1 MRVEIKLNFSG
12 KEVIMKKKINSAW
25 LYLIVTV
32 TAVIMGYPL
41 LWLFLAAFKEN
52 TEIFTSVSLL
62 PKSFTLQGFISGWKS
77 TAAIPFS
84 VFLMNSC
91 KMVVPTVLLTLL
103 SASLVAY
110 GFSRFE
116 FRGKKLLFTVMLSTM
131 MLPNTVI
138 MIPRYILFNRFGWLN
153 SYIPFYIMAAM
164 ASNPFFTYLLV
175 QFFRGIPTTL
185 DEAAY
190 MDGAGKWQILIKIIL
205 PLAKAPIVSA
215 LLFQTVWT
223 WNDFFNPL
231 LYIDRV
237 KSYPVSL
244 GLRLAI
250 DADSAV
256 NWNSIIAMTC
266 VSLLPVIILF
276 LCMQKY
282 FVQGIATTG
291 MKN

>member
-1 MRVEIKLNFSG
+1 
-12 KEVIMKKKINSAW
+12 
-25 LYLIVTV
+25 
-32 TAVIMGYPL
+32 
-41 LWLFLAAFKEN
+41 
-52 TEIFTSVSLL
+52 
-62 PKSFTLQGFISGWKS
+62 
-77 TAAIPFS
+77 
-84 VFLMNSC
+84 
-91 KMVVPTVLLTLL
+91 
-103 SASLVAY
+103 
-110 GFSRFE
+110 
-116 FRGKKLLFTVMLSTM
+116 M

-175 QFFRGIPTTL
+175 QFFRGIPTSL

-205 PLAKAPIVSA
+205 PLAKAPLVSA

-237 KSYPVSL
+237 KLYPVSL

-250 DADSAV
+250 DADSAI

>member
-1 MRVEIKLNFSG
+1 
-12 KEVIMKKKINSAW
+12 MKKKINSAW
-25 LYLIVTV
+25 LYLIVTAP
-32 TAVIMGYPL
+32 AVSMGYPL

-62 PKSFTLQGFISGWKS
+62 PNSFTLQGFISGWKS

>member
-1 MRVEIKLNFSG
+1 
-12 KEVIMKKKINSAW
+12 MKKKINSAW
-25 LYLIVTV
+25 LYLIVTA

-41 LWLFLAAFKEN
+41 LWLLLAAFKEN